1 MMPSPIAESPAREAA
16 ATADEI
22 REELRESKVG
32 PTPLTQVVTTST
44 DPETPAETVE
54 SSRSEA
60 GRPTILGSAD
70 EPHILTEEP
79 DEMSLRAHTV
89 ESIRESDPNETREA
103 PAPVA
108 SAPAPELSPAPV
120 LETAPSYFEAI
131 IENTMGVISTEEP
144 TPEGMQ
150 SDQTTPR
157 PHGPA
162 DTENASVF
170 YAFSEMPVPDT
181 TQVSAD
187 EKPNYFPNS
196 APGDT
201 IPAANPIADLQREN
215 EIVQMPV
222 PEITG
227 DMTAQIPPVTMPASD
242 PIPIPPKRRDA
253 DIEPIPTPGTATGAS
268 VHHTTEFASQKP
280 QTKSSGI
287 AIVPYDAG
295 SVEEI
300 WANQSDTQHNQDV
313 VGRQRADSSAQT
325 IQDPFAD
332 PVPSIHPSTI
342 GTTGPSVV
350 SEPDITATQ
359 NQTSVLTTQT
369 VPNVVVFPIVPH
381 GDIFTRETN
390 DDSVS
395 GGMFHETDETRPLL
409 GPHTAPQTSYLH
421 VNSPQP
427 TTAHLNVSEMPSST
441 SSSIPWPSTKPTPS
455 HSSMPRLH
463 HLGWIEYA
471 LPDSTIYYSHPTLR
485 VTTDIDL
492 RSITKLDVVT
502 AYLEH
507 RRLHDGAGT
516 PPGFEL
522 WLREGNF
529 TDGKTT
535 RKRRGLGKTKEFVP
549 VRYWV
554 DHKKR
559 LVTTDPIWDAQ
570 GDGSARRH
578 PTGKA
583 VDDSL
588 DMEYRYW
595 AFMEDHPAHVTLPH
609 NARTDAMDILTWCWT
624 DRLLPSQRDLSPPFN
639 QAECQ
644 ELNNILRSFGDSNGD
659 SGIQAVLHTRL
670 VSRVL
675 MRVARWRQTNFRPNK
690 ALPQDIG
697 NRGRA
702 DRPRQ
707 SGFQRSI
714 LDIVV
719 FIVFL
724 GVPSLFLPQSNTSSF
739 YRLDEESGL
748 FGPRSA
754 GPIFLLGGCACLV
767 AAIILSASVTFLSLP
782 GLDNAARI
790 PGLVAVILATFSI
803 VFSDRGFVLAV
814 KVSRY
819 IRDAS

>member
-1 MMPSPIAESPAREAA
+1 
-16 ATADEI
+16 
-22 REELRESKVG
+22 
-32 PTPLTQVVTTST
+32 
-44 DPETPAETVE
+44 
-54 SSRSEA
+54 
-60 GRPTILGSAD
+60 
-70 EPHILTEEP
+70 
-79 DEMSLRAHTV
+79 
-89 ESIRESDPNETREA
+89 
-103 PAPVA
+103 
-108 SAPAPELSPAPV
+108 
-120 LETAPSYFEAI
+120 
-131 IENTMGVISTEEP
+131 
-144 TPEGMQ
+144 
-150 SDQTTPR
+150 
-157 PHGPA
+157 
-162 DTENASVF
+162 
-170 YAFSEMPVPDT
+170 
-181 TQVSAD
+181 
-187 EKPNYFPNS
+187 
-196 APGDT
+196 
-201 IPAANPIADLQREN
+201 
-215 EIVQMPV
+215 
-222 PEITG
+222 
-227 DMTAQIPPVTMPASD
+227 
-242 PIPIPPKRRDA
+242 
-253 DIEPIPTPGTATGAS
+253 
-268 VHHTTEFASQKP
+268 
-280 QTKSSGI
+280 
-287 AIVPYDAG
+287 
-295 SVEEI
+295 
-300 WANQSDTQHNQDV
+300 
-313 VGRQRADSSAQT
+313 
-325 IQDPFAD
+325 
-332 PVPSIHPSTI
+332 
-342 GTTGPSVV
+342 
-350 SEPDITATQ
+350 
-359 NQTSVLTTQT
+359 
-369 VPNVVVFPIVPH
+369 
-381 GDIFTRETN
+381 
-390 DDSVS
+390 
-395 GGMFHETDETRPLL
+395 
-409 GPHTAPQTSYLH
+409 
-421 VNSPQP
+421 
-427 TTAHLNVSEMPSST
+427 MPSST

-492 RSITKLDVVT
+492 RSITKLDAVT

-522 WLREGNF
+522 WLRE
-529 TDGKTT
+529 
-535 RKRRGLGKTKEFVP
+535 GLGKTKEFVP

-803 VFSDRGFVLAV
+803 VFSVIALFRYKTDMECFSSNVEPWIRFGGEGLTLHSRRIVILSLPLTLLAYSIISFVVGIVLYSFFGVLESPVNILQKHFEEYTRWTVVGVVGALTGILFTSILFLR
-814 KVSRY
+814 K
-819 IRDAS
+819 